1 MTMSTHYALGQ
12 QFMMAGRLEEAEQS
26 MRSAVRLSPGGSGA
40 HFYLAVTLLLQGRHE
55 EALREI
61 ELESRPGYRHT
72 GRALVYETIGDSV
85 RASEELDKV
94 IEIGDRW
101 TYQIAAVHAYFTEPA
116 EAIYWLERANDRS
129 DTSLAMISSDPFMD
143 NIRDDP
149 RFVEIEKIVTGGN

>member
-1 MTMSTHYALGQ
+1 
-12 QFMMAGRLEEAEQS
+12 MMAGRLEEAEQS

-40 HFYLAVTLLLQGRHE
+40 HFYLGAILLLQGRHE
-55 EALREI
+55 EALQEV
-61 ELESRPGYRHT
+61 ELETRPGYRHT
-72 GRALVYETIGDSV
+72 GRALIYETMGDSV

-101 TYQIAAVHAYFTEPA
+101 TYQIAAVHAYFNEPD
-116 EAIYWLERANDRS
+116 EAIYWLERAIDRS
-129 DTSLAMISSDPFMD
+129 DTSLGQISNDPFMD